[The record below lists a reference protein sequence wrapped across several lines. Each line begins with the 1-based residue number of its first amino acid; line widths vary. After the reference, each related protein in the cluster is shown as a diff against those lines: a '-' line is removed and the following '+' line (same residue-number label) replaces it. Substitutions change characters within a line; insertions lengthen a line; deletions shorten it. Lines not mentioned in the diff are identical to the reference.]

1 MENKQKHINKKWNI
15 NSPLNDNN
23 VPQMYVQDAQNNAP
37 DTSISQNTATVN
49 SNILQNL
56 VNNSLYDT
64 KKESTNARSATVLN
78 NTKPDTSETIPAIL
92 SDPSISQNTPTVN
105 SNILQNLVNKVKIR
119 LKNVGTSEIVSNG
132 VMTTV
137 RNIEV
142 PASGDIQRVLNIAST
157 IP

>member
-23 VPQMYVQDAQNNAP
+23 VPQMYVQDAQNNVP

-64 KKESTNARSATVLN
+64 KKEDTNIRSATVLN
-78 NTKPDTSETIPAIL
+78 NTKPNTSENEPVVSSEI
-92 SDPSISQNTPTVN
+92 SISQNTPTVN
-105 SNILQNLVNKVKIR
+105 SSILQNLVSKVKIR
-119 LKNVGTSEIVSNG
+119 LKNVGTSESIINE
-132 VMTTV
+132 VMTKV

-142 PASGDIQRVLNIAST
+142 PASGDIQRILNIAST